1 MNAAHE
7 TLPFQAET
15 RQLLDIVIHSL
26 YSNKEI
32 FLRELISN
40 ASDALDKLK
49 LEALQDHALLD
60 TDPLLEIE
68 LVPDSKARTLTVSD
82 SGIGMTRDELIALI
96 GTIAK
101 SGTRELVEQL
111 KAASPGDAA
120 ATLIGQFG
128 VGFYS
133 SFMVADRVEIVT
145 RKAGAESATRWEST
159 GDGTYTV
166 SEASRFRRGTDIIL
180 HLKAVDPENGLAD
193 YTSAQVLRSLV
204 KKHSDF
210 VAHPIKLKEVK
221 DGVPQ
226 WTTLNSMKPIWTQA
240 AAEVGE
246 ENYAE
251 FYRHLSH
258 DWQDPLD
265 RISLKAEG
273 RLEYQ
278 ALLFVPSKAPFDL
291 YYRDQEYG
299 LQLHVRRVLIMD
311 RCRQLLP
318 PFLRFVKGVVDS
330 ADLPLNLSREMIQHD
345 RHISQMRTWLT
356 RKVLDHLAAM
366 LADRREIYLKFWGE
380 FGTVLKEGVATADTE
395 HRDRLLKLLL
405 FNSTREGAE
414 PTSLAEYVA
423 RMEEGQASI
432 YYLTAESR
440 AVAERSPHIEAFRA
454 RGHEVLFFVDPIDEF
469 VAQSVHEFEGK
480 PIVSV
485 ARAGVEP
492 GSEADRKTAEDARKA
507 RDTELRPFLAFLEQT
522 LADTIREARVS
533 SRLTTSPACLVA
545 GEHDLTP
552 GLERMR
558 GRGEAEPGSERQ
570 TRSGDEASGA
580 ARGIAER
587 PVAGRCG
594 LPAGWNGAAGGG
606 HRSVRSGNVRGE
618 GDGAHD
624 SRAIAPLCDADGRS
638 RSGAPCTPL
647 SRSP

>member
-1 MNAAHE
+1 MGTATE
-7 TLPFQAET
+7 TLSFQAET

-26 YSNKEI
+26 YSHKEI

-49 LEALQDHALLD
+49 LEALERHALLD
-60 TDPLLEIE
+60 EDPLLEIE
-68 LVPDSKARTLTVSD
+68 LAPDSKARTLTVSD
-82 SGIGMTRDELIALI
+82 SGIGMTRDELVGLI

-111 KAASPGDAA
+111 KTSSTGEAA

-133 SFMVADRVEIVT
+133 AFMVADRVEIVT
-145 RKAGAESATRWEST
+145 RKAGTDTATRWEST

-166 SEASRFRRGTDIIL
+166 SEASRFRRGTDIVL
-180 HLKAVDPENGLAD
+180 HLKPVDPENGLAD
-193 YTSAQVLRSLV
+193 YASGQVLKALV

-240 AAEVGE
+240 SSEVSDE
-246 ENYAE
+246 SYAE

-258 DWQDPLD
+258 DWHDPLD
-265 RISLKAEG
+265 RLSLKAEG

-278 ALLFVPSKAPFDL
+278 ALLFLPAAAPFDL
-291 YYRDQEYG
+291 YYRDQDYG

-311 RCRQLLP
+311 RCRALLP

-330 ADLPLNLSREMIQHD
+330 ADLPLNLSREMIQQD
-345 RHISQMRTWLT
+345 RHIAQMRTWLT
-356 RKVLDHLAAM
+356 RKVLDHLLSM
-366 LADRREIYLKFWGE
+366 LADRRETYLKFWGE
-380 FGTVLKEGVATADTE
+380 FGTVLKEGLAQETE

-405 FNSTREGAE
+405 FHSTREAAE

-423 RMEEGQASI
+423 RMPEGQASV
-432 YYLTAESR
+432 YYVTGESR
-440 AVAERSPHIEAFRA
+440 AVAERSPHLEAFRA
-454 RGHEVLFFVDPIDEF
+454 RGAEVLYFVDPIDEF

-480 PIVSV
+480 PLVSV

-492 GSEADRKTAEDARKA
+492 GSEAERKAAEDARKA
-507 RDTELRPFLAFLEQT
+507 RESELRPFLAFLERT

-545 GEHDLTP
+545 GEHDLSP
-552 GLERMR
+552 GLERLL
-558 GRGEAEPGSERQ
+558 RQ
-570 TRSGDEASGA
+570 ASGKDDEGATKRILEVNDGHELVAKLRALHA
-580 ARGIAER
+580 ASPDDASLADAAHLLLGTALLAE
-587 PVAGRCG
+587 
-594 LPAGWNGAAGGG
+594 GAAPP
-606 HRSVRSGNVRGE
+606 
-618 GDGAHD
+618 DPAAFAAKLTAFLA
-624 SRAIAPLCDADGRS
+624 RAL
-638 RSGAPCTPL
+638 
-647 SRSP
+647 

>member
-180 HLKAVDPENGLAD
+180 HLKAVDSENGLAD

-552 GLERMR
+552 GLERML
-558 GRGEAEPGSERQ
+558 RQ
-570 TRSGDEASGA
+570 ASGKDD
-580 ARGIAER
+580 
-587 PVAGRCG
+587 
-594 LPAGWNGAAGGG
+594 GAAVKRILEVNDRHDLVMKLRALHAASPNDPSLVDAAYLLVGTALLA
-606 HRSVRSGNVRGE
+606 E
-618 GDGAHD
+618 GTAPSDPATFAAKVTALMT
-624 SRAIAPLCDADGRS
+624 RAL
-638 RSGAPCTPL
+638 
-647 SRSP
+647 

>member
-1 MNAAHE
+1 MHAATE

-49 LEALQDHALLD
+49 LEALQQHALLD
-60 TDPLLEIE
+60 ADPLLEIE
-68 LVPDSKARTLTVSD
+68 LVPDSQARTLTVSD

-101 SGTRELVEQL
+101 SGTRELVQQL
-111 KAASPGDAA
+111 KTASPGEAA

-133 SFMVADRVEIVT
+133 AFMVADKVEVIT
-145 RKAGAESATRWEST
+145 RKAGAETATRWESS

-166 SEASRFRRGTDIIL
+166 SEASRFRRGTDVIL
-180 HLKAVDPENGLAD
+180 HLKPVDFEHGLAD
-193 YTSAQVLRSLV
+193 YTSTQVLRSLV

-226 WTTLNSMKPIWTQA
+226 WTTLNSMKPIWTQS
-240 AAEVGE
+240 AAEVSE
-246 ENYAE
+246 ESYAE

-258 DWQDPLD
+258 DWHDPLD
-265 RISLKAEG
+265 RLSLKAEG

-278 ALLFVPSKAPFDL
+278 ALLFLPTKAPFDL

-330 ADLPLNLSREMIQHD
+330 ADLPLNLSREMIQQD
-345 RHISQMRTWLT
+345 RHIAQMRTWLS
-356 RKVLDHLAAM
+356 RKVLDHLTTM
-366 LADRREIYLKFWGE
+366 LASRRETYLKFWAE
-380 FGTVLKEGVATADTE
+380 FGTVLKEGIAAGDSE
-395 HRDRLLKLLL
+395 HRDRLLGLLL
-405 FNSTREGAE
+405 FPSTREGSE
-414 PTSLAEYVA
+414 PTSLAEYAA
-423 RMEEGQASI
+423 RMPDGQTSL
-432 YYLTAESR
+432 YYVTGETRGA
-440 AVAERSPHIEAFRA
+440 AERSPHLEAFRA
-454 RGHEVLFFVDPIDEF
+454 RGYEVLFFVDPIDEF
-469 VAQSVHEFEGK
+469 VAQSMPEFEGK
-480 PIVSV
+480 PLVSV

-492 GSEADRKTAEDARKA
+492 GTEAERQAAGEARQA

-533 SRLTTSPACLVA
+533 SRLTTSPACLVV
-545 GEHDLTP
+545 GEHELSP
-552 GLERMR
+552 GLERLL
-558 GRGEAEPGSERQ
+558 RQ
-570 TRSGDEASGA
+570 ASGREDGPA
-580 ARGIAER
+580 AAKRILEVNDGHPLVAKLRQMHATSPEDPALADAAHLLLGAVLLAEGAAPPDPAGFAER
-587 PVAGRCG
+587 LSAF
-594 LPAGWNGAAGGG
+594 
-606 HRSVRSGNVRGE
+606 
-618 GDGAHD
+618 
-624 SRAIAPLCDADGRS
+624 IAREL
-638 RSGAPCTPL
+638 
-647 SRSP
+647 

>member
-1 MNAAHE
+1 MDAATE

-32 FLRELISN
+32 FLRELLSN

-49 LEALQDHALLD
+49 LEALERHALLD
-60 TDPLLEIE
+60 EDPTLEID

-82 SGIGMTRDELIALI
+82 SGIGMTRDELVRLI

-111 KAASPGDAA
+111 KAGPATDAA

-145 RKAGAESATRWEST
+145 RKAGADTATRWEST

-180 HLKAVDPENGLAD
+180 HLKPVDPENGIAD
-193 YTSAQVLRSLV
+193 YTSALVLKGLV

-221 DGVPQ
+221 DGVPE
-226 WTTLNSMKPIWTQA
+226 WTTINSMKPIWTQA
-240 AAEVGE
+240 ASEVSE
-246 ENYAE
+246 TSYAE

-265 RISLKAEG
+265 RLSLRAEG

-278 ALLFVPSKAPFDL
+278 ALLFLPSKAPFDL

-311 RCRQLLP
+311 HCRALLP
-318 PFLRFVKGVVDS
+318 PFLRFVRGVVDS
-330 ADLPLNLSREMIQHD
+330 ADLPLNLSREMIQQD
-345 RHISQMRTWLT
+345 RHIAQMRTWLT
-356 RKVLDHLAAM
+356 RKVLDHLASL
-366 LADRREIYLKFWGE
+366 LADRRELYLTFWSE
-380 FGTVLKEGVATADTE
+380 FGTVLKEGVSQDAE
-395 HRDRLLKLLL
+395 HRDRLLKLML
-405 FNSTREGAE
+405 FPSSREAPE
-414 PTSLAEYVA
+414 PTTLPEYVS
-423 RMEEGQASI
+423 RMPEGQASLF
-432 YYLTAESR
+432 YVTGESR
-440 AVAERSPHIEAFRA
+440 AIAERSPHLEAFRA
-454 RGHEVLFFVDPIDEF
+454 KGYEVLYFVDPIDEF
-469 VAQSVHEFEGK
+469 LAQSVHEFDGK
-480 PIVSV
+480 PLVSV

-492 GSEADRKTAEDARKA
+492 GSEAERTEAERARKA
-507 RDTELRPFLAFLEQT
+507 KETDLRPFLAFLEQT
-522 LADTIREARVS
+522 LASTIREARVS

-545 GEHDLTP
+545 GEHDLSP
-552 GLERMR
+552 GLERLW
-558 GRGEAEPGSERQ
+558 RQ
-570 TRSGDEASGA
+570 ASGTDDGETTRRILEVNDGHDLVRRLRARHTASPDDPSLADAAHLLLGSALLAEGTAPPDPATFA
-580 ARGIAER
+580 ARLTALMTR
-587 PVAGRCG
+587 A
-594 LPAGWNGAAGGG
+594 LQA
-606 HRSVRSGNVRGE
+606 
-618 GDGAHD
+618 DHD
-624 SRAIAPLCDADGRS
+624 AP
-638 RSGAPCTPL
+638 
-647 SRSP
+647 